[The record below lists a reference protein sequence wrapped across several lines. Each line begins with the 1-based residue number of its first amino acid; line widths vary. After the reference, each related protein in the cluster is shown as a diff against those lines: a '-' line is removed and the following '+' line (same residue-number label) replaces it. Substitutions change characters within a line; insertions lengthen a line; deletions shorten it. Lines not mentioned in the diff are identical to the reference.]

1 MQTTPCTPNFVH
13 TPCLGAC
20 SWHRAPKLWLL
31 GLVAALALLLTI
43 ILCAVLLGNHPPRF
57 VEGPT
62 MIANAGYGF
71 DTSMA
76 VDQSGFV
83 YYTVIPAEL
92 FLGEIDP
99 G

>member
-1 MQTTPCTPNFVH
+1 M
-13 TPCLGAC
+13 
-20 SWHRAPKLWLL
+20 
-31 GLVAALALLLTI
+31 GLVAVLTLLLTI
-43 ILCAVLLGNHPPRF
+43 ILCVVLLGNTPPKF

-76 VDQSGFV
+76 VDHSGFV
-83 YYTVIPAEL
+83 YYTVIPSVL